1 MEVIDLKLH
10 DLPHLTD
17 NYVVAI
23 GFFDGLHLGHQK
35 LIEEVKRVSV
45 KKNYKSAVMTFDQHP
60 LVVLKGEERRYLTS
74 SLDRDRILKKLGI
87 ETLFVIH
94 FSSEV
99 ASLSPEDFI
108 AQYIIGL
115 HIKHVVVGFDFHFGN
130 KNSGDV
136 HSLEGHDFEL
146 SVVPPVMYDE
156 KVKVSSTLIKSLLH
170 SGHIRDANKLLT
182 RDYAITGEV
191 IHGKARGRLI
201 GFPTAN
207 VAIGK
212 YCYLAKGV
220 YGVEVEVK
228 GKRYKG
234 MANIGMNPTFNDI
247 FEMSL
252 EIYIFD
258 FHEDIYGE
266 IMRVFFKFFERPEER
281 FNDVDD
287 LIKEMQYDEAYIRKA
302 LDI

>member
-1 MEVIDLKLH
+1 MEVIELELH
-10 DLPHLTD
+10 DLPQLT
-17 NYVVAI
+17 NEYVVAI

-35 LIEEVKRVSV
+35 LIEEVKRVS
-45 KKNYKSAVMTFDQHP
+45 KAKGYKSAVMTFDQHP
-60 LVVLKGEERRYLTS
+60 LVVLRGEERRYLTS
-74 SLDRDRILKKLGI
+74 SRDRNQILQHLGI
-87 ETLFVIH
+87 DTLFVIH
-94 FSSEV
+94 FSKEV

-108 AQYIIGL
+108 NKYIIGL
-115 HIKHVVVGFDFHFGN
+115 HVAHVVVGFDFHFGD

-136 HSLEGHDFEL
+136 HSLENHSFKL
-146 SVVPPVMYDE
+146 SIMPPVMYDDQ
-156 KVKVSSTLIKSLLH
+156 VKVSSTLIKKLLH
-170 SGHIRDANKLLT
+170 SGHVRDANRLLT

-228 GKRYKG
+228 GQRYKG

-258 FHEDIYGE
+258 FHQDIYGE
-266 IMRVFFKFFERPEER
+266 EMQVFFKFFERPEER

-287 LIKEMQYDEAYIRKA
+287 LIKEMQHDEAYIRKA
-302 LDI
+302 LDV

>member
-1 MEVIDLKLH
+1 MEVIELELH
-10 DLPHLTD
+10 DLPQLT
-17 NYVVAI
+17 NEYVVAI

-35 LIEEVKRVSV
+35 LIEEVKRVS
-45 KKNYKSAVMTFDQHP
+45 KAKGYKSAVMTFDQHP
-60 LVVLKGEERRYLTS
+60 LVVLRGEERRYLTS
-74 SLDRDRILKKLGI
+74 SRDRNQILQHLGI
-87 ETLFVIH
+87 DTLFVIH
-94 FSSEV
+94 FSKEV

-108 AQYIIGL
+108 NKYIIGL
-115 HIKHVVVGFDFHFGN
+115 HVAHVVVGFDFHFGD

-136 HSLEGHDFEL
+136 HSLENHSFKL
-146 SVVPPVMYDE
+146 SIVPPVMYDDQ
-156 KVKVSSTLIKSLLH
+156 VKVSSTLIKKLLH
-170 SGHIRDANKLLT
+170 SGHVRDANRLLT

-228 GKRYKG
+228 GQRYKG

-258 FHEDIYGE
+258 FHQDIYGE
-266 IMRVFFKFFERPEER
+266 EMQVFFKFFERPEER

-287 LIKEMQYDEAYIRKA
+287 LIKEMQHDEAYIRKA
-302 LDI
+302 LDV

>member
-1 MEVIDLKLH
+1 MEIIELELH
-10 DLPHLTD
+10 DLPQLTKH
-17 NYVVAI
+17 YVVAI

-35 LIEEVKRVSV
+35 LIEEVKHISHT
-45 KKNYKSAVMTFDQHP
+45 KGYQSAVMTFDQHP
-60 LVVLKGEERRYLTS
+60 LTVLKGEEKRYLTS
-74 SLDRDRILKKLGI
+74 RHDRNRILEHLGI
-87 ETLFVIH
+87 DTLFVIR
-94 FSSEV
+94 FSKEV
-99 ASLSPEDFI
+99 AALSPEVFI
-108 AQYIIGL
+108 DKYIVGL
-115 HIKHVVVGFDFHFGN
+115 NIQHVVVGFDFHFGN

-136 HSLEGHDFEL
+136 HSLEGHQFTL
-146 SVVPPVMYDE
+146 SIVPPVMYDE
-156 KVKVSSTLIKSLLH
+156 NVKVSSTLIKSLLQ
-170 SGHIRDANKLLT
+170 SGHVRDANRLLT
-182 RDYAITGEV
+182 RDYAITGKV

-220 YGVEVEVK
+220 YGVEVEVN
-228 GKRYKG
+228 GQRYKG

-258 FHEDIYGE
+258 FHQDIYGKE
-266 IMRVFFKFFERPEER
+266 MQVFFKFFERPEER

-287 LIKEMQYDEAYIRKA
+287 LIKEMQHDEAYIRKA
-302 LDI
+302 LDV